1 MVITEPPMDPA
12 DYGFADRSVYS
23 GWLLRAFPESNQTN
37 IILRA
42 LLGSTAIIGVE
53 YVVEVLILDLDYW
66 QDKGVFF
73 TSPDIL
79 LSAFGLV
86 FALVLVGQWGA
97 RYVELWGVARPG
109 FDVPDQ
115 RYDSVIRRNLDEL
128 YGRDHV
134 PFLLF
139 VGIQVGVY
147 TLFDIPAGFFHVGF
161 FHFFAAT
168 VLYTF
173 YRHTIAIGNVTDLEL
188 VDLVEARST
197 LSEIADFSVVVSLSL
212 LMALAALVV
221 WVGVFLGLDRTVG
234 LFYAVVILSFVGVAL
249 LVFVIPVVLLHEAL
263 VEAKR
268 ERLSD
273 IYDDYDLLFET
284 WKAGDFDGDPSV
296 ALDILETRRQ
306 NLNTISTW
314 PYHFVSVGKLVLGSI
329 VPTVIS
335 VLQAV

>member
-1 MVITEPPMDPA
+1 MATTEPPVEPD
-12 DYGFADRSVYS
+12 DYSFVDRSVYS
-23 GWLLRAFPESNQTN
+23 GWLLRAFPESDQTN
-37 IILRA
+37 IVLRA

-66 QDKGVFF
+66 QNKGVFF

-97 RYVELWGVARPG
+97 RYVELWGTVRPV
-109 FDVPDQ
+109 FDVPDR
-115 RYDSVIRRNLDEL
+115 RYDSVIRHDLDEL

-147 TLFDIPAGFFHVGF
+147 TGFDIPAGFFHVGF
-161 FHFFAAT
+161 FHFFAAMI
-168 VLYTF
+168 LYTF
-173 YRHTIAIGNVTDLEL
+173 YRHTITIGNVTDLEL

-212 LMALAALVV
+212 LTALAALVV
-221 WVGVFLGLDRTVG
+221 WVGVFLGVDRTVG

-268 ERLSD
+268 ERLGE

-284 WKAGDFDGDPSV
+284 WKEGDVDGDPSV

-306 NLNTISTW
+306 NVNTISTW